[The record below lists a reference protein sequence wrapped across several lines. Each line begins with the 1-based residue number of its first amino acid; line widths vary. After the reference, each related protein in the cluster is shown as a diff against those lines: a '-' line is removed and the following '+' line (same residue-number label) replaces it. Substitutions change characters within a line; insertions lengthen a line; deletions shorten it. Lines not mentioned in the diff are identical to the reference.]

1 MAYIGVQ
8 PRLGNF
14 QTCDA
19 ITASATTTFNL
30 LVGGTAIFPQSAQH
44 CLVSLNGVLQ
54 APISSY
60 TISGS
65 TIIFASAL
73 TSSDS
78 IDFITILGDTLDLGH
93 PSDDTVKTASLQAN
107 AVTGAKL
114 NTDVIS
120 AQTAL
125 TDEPADTDEF
135 LVSDAGVLKRIDYSL
150 IKASGSM
157 VKLQSQT
164 ASSASAVTFTS
175 TYLTTTYK
183 VYQLHCTAI
192 DLSSDGGN
200 LGIQTS
206 TDNGSS
212 YETGGNYKN
221 VRQYSR
227 DDTSGDA
234 IKSGHNTG
242 DDRVRIVGTGY
253 GVGTNNNEG
262 GMSIITIFDPL
273 GTGKGKFFKCYG
285 CHFDENNKLV
295 QQDHTFALDQ
305 SAAVNNF
312 KIIPASGTF
321 SGTFTLYGVA

>member
-1 MAYIGVQ
+1 MSEIKVDTVAEKTSANGVTIDG
-8 PRLGNF
+8 LNIKDSKLV
-14 QTCDA
+14 TANSVITSNITDANITTSKIADDA
-19 ITASATTTFNL
+19 ITA
-30 LVGGTAIFPQSAQH
+30 
-44 CLVSLNGVLQ
+44 
-54 APISSY
+54 
-60 TISGS
+60 
-65 TIIFASAL
+65 
-73 TSSDS
+73 
-78 IDFITILGDTLDLGH
+78 
-93 PSDDTVKTASLQAN
+93 
-107 AVTGAKL
+107 AKL
-114 NTDVIS
+114 AS
-120 AQTAL
+120 
-125 TDEPADTDEF
+125 
-135 LVSDAGVLKRIDYSL
+135 GVG
-150 IKASGSM
+150 GSM

-164 ASSASAVTFTS
+164 ASSASTVTFTS

-212 YETGGNYKN
+212 YETGTNYKN
-221 VRQYSR
+221 IRQHSR
-227 DDTSGDA
+227 DDTSADA
-234 IKSGHNTG
+234 IKSGHGTG

-253 GVGTNNNEG
+253 GVGTNSNEG

-305 SAAVNNF
+305 SAAINNF

-321 SGTFTLYGVA
+321 SGVFTLYGVA